1 MRGTKR
7 LLGHPTVRD
16 YGTILSVTLNC
27 KSKPGD
33 GTYARGVKG
42 SGGGGSGGG
51 GGGT

>member
-1 MRGTKR
+1 MQGTKR
-7 LLGHPTVRD
+7 RLAQPTVHD

-33 GTYARGVKG
+33 GTFARGVKG
-42 SGGGGSGGG
+42 QGGGGSGGG